1 MLEVNPHPALFLR
14 KDSTD
19 ATALKARF
27 ALAMALARSRIV
39 GRVYENEAA
48 RVVHGQGGLL
58 IESKP
63 PMKSFFA
70 HFGSLSGTWLPPRE
84 ATALALGAFERLEA
98 GDEGWGIACYGRG
111 RFRVALHGQCEGR
124 VRPEPP
130 RFLRAEWPKQ
140 GLAMIE
146 VQGEYLLF
154 QYPRTRPVLGLVH
167 E

>member
-1 MLEVNPHPALFLR
+1 MLEVNPHPALFFR
-14 KDSTD
+14 NESTN

-58 IESKP
+58 IESKSP
-63 PMKSFFA
+63 VKSFFA
-70 HFGSLSGTWLPPRE
+70 HFGSASGAWLPPSE
-84 ATALALGAFERLEA
+84 ATALALWAFERLEA
-98 GDEGWGIACYGRG
+98 GDEGWGIASYGRG
-111 RFRVALHGQCEGR
+111 RFRVALRSRHQGR
-124 VRPEPP
+124 VHREPP

-154 QYPRTRPVLGLVH
+154 QYPRTRPVLGPDH